1 MLTLQAA
8 KAFSSLTALVLLVY
22 LVTIFFTG
30 FIQRRRNHSKKMSAY
45 TLRVMEGERL
55 QAEAEKT
62 GYK

>member
-30 FIQRRRNHSKKMSAY
+30 FIQRRRNHSKKDEC
-45 TLRVMEGERL
+45 LHP
-55 QAEAEKT
+55 K
-62 GYK
+62 GYGRRETPSRGREDGI